1 MLMIHGWPY
10 VPARPGN
17 TAEILKKVYCLLAEK
32 VKVSG
37 GSREQDCHSAASE
50 IFPCCHCAKDASV
63 AETCPPSAE
72 SKTTTTPAVTSS
84 VSACSFHA
92 RANSCF
98 AKPRFSRTEVSS
110 AGDVAG
116 CTENILTFLPRK
128 SSHFPGNTATS
139 SRVTRNSSA
148 DFALSAGAAAFAESS
163 GNSS

>member
-98 AKPRFSRTEVSS
+98 AKARFSRTEVSS
-110 AGDVAG
+110 AGDDGRATRPAHRLASRTRRRSRYRASSTVTTYFKSWNAG
-116 CTENILTFLPRK
+116 
-128 SSHFPGNTATS
+128 S
-139 SRVTRNSSA
+139 VT
-148 DFALSAGAAAFAESS
+148 DLKAAEIC
-163 GNSS
+163 